1 MRSAVQSTTS
11 LRSAAPNDLPVSVI
25 VAGQTQVLI
34 QVLLMSKSMV
44 LLTWGLK

>member
-11 LRSAAPNDLPVSVI
+11 L
-25 VAGQTQVLI
+25 QTQVLI
-34 QVLLMSKSMV
+34 QVLLMWKSMV